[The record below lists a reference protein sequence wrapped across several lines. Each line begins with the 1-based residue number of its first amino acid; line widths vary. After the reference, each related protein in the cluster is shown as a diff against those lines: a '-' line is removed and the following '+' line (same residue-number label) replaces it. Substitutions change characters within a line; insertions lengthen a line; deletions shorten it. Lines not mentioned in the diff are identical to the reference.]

1 MKCFRRSIRSFVSG
15 SLLLLLGIAPV
26 QGEAT
31 DMPSTSRDAVIA
43 AVEGAVRSRL
53 GRRANVSVVEI
64 SDLHL
69 EEQPGALVAIPEP
82 SARIGQPARFLI
94 STMGPGGSRARVGDV
109 TVRLRA
115 SVDAVGTTQAVA
127 RGVTL
132 GRDTVCARQIDLDGR
147 PLRPLPLLEEAIGA
161 RATRDLAP
169 EVVLTRADIASAPLV
184 RAGAVVRASVRIG
197 LVDLTVG
204 AIAVQSGHRDEVI
217 RVVNPGSRRV
227 FRARVVDSGEVEVVD
242 VR

>member
-1 MKCFRRSIRSFVSG
+1 MKCFRRSTRSFASG
-15 SLLLLLGIAPV
+15 SLLLLLVIAPV
-26 QGEAT
+26 YGDAT
-31 DMPSTSRDAVIA
+31 GMPPTSRAAVVA

-53 GRRANVSVVEI
+53 GRRANVSVLEI
-64 SDLHL
+64 ADLRL
-69 EEQPGALVAIPEP
+69 DEQPGSLVAVPEP
-82 SARIGQPARFLI
+82 AARIGQPARFVI
-94 STMGPGGSRARVGDV
+94 SAMGPGGSRARVGEV

-127 RGVTL
+127 RGATL
-132 GRDTVCARQIDLDGR
+132 GRDTVSAREVDLDGR
-147 PLRPLPLLEEAIGA
+147 PIRPLPLLEEAIGA

-169 EVVLTRADIASAPLV
+169 DVVLTRADIASAPLV
-184 RAGAVVRASVRIG
+184 RAGATVRASVRIG

-204 AIAVQSGHRDEVI
+204 AIAAQNGRRDEII

-227 FRARVVDSGEVEVVD
+227 LHARVVDAGEVEVVD